1 MDGFSVPKTEEI
13 FVLQKNSAQPW
24 NPVVLER
31 TNVSGRMSVSEGR
44 KGASR

>member
-13 FVLQKNSAQPW
+13 FALQKNSAQPW

-31 TNVSGRMSVSEGR
+31 TNVSGRMSVSEGW